1 MENGFGY
8 AEGSRSHHSGAA
20 GHVVGDQAASFTA
33 VVLRNC
39 ARK

>member
-8 AEGSRSHHSGAA
+8 AEGFRSYHSGAA